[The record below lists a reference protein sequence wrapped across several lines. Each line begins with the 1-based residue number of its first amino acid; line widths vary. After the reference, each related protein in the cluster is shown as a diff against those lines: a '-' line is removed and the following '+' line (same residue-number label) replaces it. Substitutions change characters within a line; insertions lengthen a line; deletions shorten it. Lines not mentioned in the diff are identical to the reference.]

1 MLFIFF
7 IFHFFLD
14 AIFLFYYIYHLL
26 LFVIFTLLYLKATI
40 TNIRL
45 VLPLLLYTKILI
57 ATEVKYINYCHDIH
71 DDA

>member
-7 IFHFFLD
+7 IFHFFFD
-14 AIFLFYYIYHLL
+14 AIFLLLIYHLL
-26 LFVIFTLLYLKATI
+26 LFVIFTLLYFKITI